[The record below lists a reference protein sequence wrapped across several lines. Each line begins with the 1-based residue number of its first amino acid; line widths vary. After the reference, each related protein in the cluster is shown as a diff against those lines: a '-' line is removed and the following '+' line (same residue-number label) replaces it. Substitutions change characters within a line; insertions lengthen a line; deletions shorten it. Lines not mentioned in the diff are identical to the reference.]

1 MWNIGGTVGIGSE
14 KQVKKNSGQG
24 DKKNHDA
31 RSASAGTIGAYLRE
45 KRMSR
50 DIDREEVSAATGIST
65 MVLQALENDDRDNL
79 PAEVYI
85 KAFYKKYA
93 EYLDLDFEEVQAKYQ
108 QQAQSLKKVRRR
120 FDFST
125 VITLKGQGGN
135 IFTET
140 LRRLFLPIAVLF
152 LGILFYLIYKNY
164 LAPYNPLGFYPEQF
178 PAFCSS
184 LSSNAPD
191 LFC

>member
-1 MWNIGGTVGIGSE
+1 M
-14 KQVKKNSGQG
+14 
-24 DKKNHDA
+24 
-31 RSASAGTIGAYLRE
+31 
-45 KRMSR
+45 
-50 DIDREEVSAATGIST
+50 SAATGIST
-65 MVLQALENDDRDNL
+65 MVLQALENDDRERL

-93 EYLDLDFEEVQAKYQ
+93 EYLGLDFEEVEAKYQ

-125 VITLKGQGGN
+125 VITLKGHGGN

-140 LRRLFLPIAVLF
+140 LRRLFLPLVVLF
-152 LGILFYLIYKNY
+152 LGILLYLIYMNY
-164 LAPYNPLGFYPEQF
+164 LAPYNPFGYCPEQF
-178 PAFCSS
+178 PAFCSL
-184 LSSNAPD
+184 LSTSAPG